1 VFERFTD
8 RARQAVAFAQEEA
21 RALDH
26 DYIGTEHLLLGL
38 AREHEGVAAQVLES
52 LGVTHER
59 ARAQVLQIV
68 GRGDGAGSKQVPFSP
83 RAKRALELALRETL
97 GCGQSYIDTEHIL
110 LGLVGEHEGAAA
122 RVLVDLGAEADRIR
136 SAVIAHA
143 GAGVPPLQQHG
154 GQATEPPIDA
164 AWLGGLAAVLEP
176 LGDEIRSGLR
186 RPPDVGDLLLAV
198 ASVPHTP
205 AAEALRE
212 LGLDLDRLQGEID
225 RARLHQRAEQEALR
239 QRLTAAVQ
247 ARELAVGE
255 GRLGDATRWADL
267 ERELRQQAQA
277 QQHARL
283 DAIGDLRRR
292 LALAP
297 RSEGR

>member
-52 LGVTHER
+52 LGVTLER
-59 ARAQVLQIV
+59 ARAQVLQLV

-97 GCGQSYIDTEHIL
+97 GCGQSYIDTEHML

-122 RVLVDLGAEADRIR
+122 RILVALDAEADRIR
-136 SAVIAHA
+136 SAVIIHA
-143 GAGVPPLQQHG
+143 GAGVPPLQQRG
-154 GQATEPPIDA
+154 EVTEPPIDP
-164 AWLGGLAAVLEP
+164 AWLDGLAAVLKP
-176 LGDEIRSGLR
+176 LGGEIRSGLR

-198 ASVPHTP
+198 ACVPHTP

-212 LGLDLDRLQGEID
+212 LGLDVDRLQGEIE
-225 RARLHQRAEQEALR
+225 RARLRQRAEQEALT

-283 DAIGDLRRR
+283 DAIGELRRR

-297 RSEGR
+297 RSDDR